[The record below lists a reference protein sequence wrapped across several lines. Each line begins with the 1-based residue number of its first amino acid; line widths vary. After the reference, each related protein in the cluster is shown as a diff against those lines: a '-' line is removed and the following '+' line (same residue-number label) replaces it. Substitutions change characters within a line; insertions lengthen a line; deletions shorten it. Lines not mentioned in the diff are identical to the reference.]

1 MFAKSTA
8 LAAAIAVSAT
18 SAFAGG
24 LSPEIVET
32 AVMEDAMVAP
42 AGPSID
48 PSFIVLGVIAA
59 LLIATAVNDD
69 DDEPEREDDE
79 KDINRIPPRLIIGDG
94 GDGGDG
100 GAP

>member
-59 LLIATAVNDD
+59 LLIATAVNDGD
-69 DDEPEREDDE
+69 DDT
-79 KDINRIPPRLIIGDG
+79 PPPPPPPPPCGDT
-94 GDGGDG
+94 
-100 GAP
+100 ARCP